1 MKLRKLLSD
10 CTPPKLVNMIH
21 AWDGKIPK
29 SASINE
35 LIDQLSES
43 ILNPIKLEKALK
55 SLMQSD
61 RTLLGI
67 ALMCDGHLDFARL
80 SEITK
85 ENELRYNIS
94 FYISHLESSG
104 LFFVKYG
111 KNANITVPEDLISPL
126 KKLLLKNT
134 PVIPMDEENLIIKNA
149 SPIIDDIFRICIFS
163 MNKGGIRL
171 TQDGELFKKARQEL
185 LDMLGTEN
193 EDRLDYAIDI
203 MTASNL
209 LISNEKMLNTVDENA
224 QLFFSNSKKRITI
237 DLISSINKMYRLKKS
252 LASNFLSFL
261 SMNCDEDWIDLK
273 NYIKLQKNDYFEK
286 KEIQSWLEFE
296 DNQLEQLI
304 NSLYFIGIL
313 DIKYFGFDHYEQMH
327 SFKVSQFGKHVI
339 EINTENRD
347 TVEMLDKSFILS
359 PNFEVN
365 VFSKEPDYYT
375 MYRLGKIAKMLR
387 FDTACTFKLEKEFV
401 MRELTNG
408 TKLEEI
414 ISFLTQHSKKELPQN
429 VNYSILD
436 WGSKFGKVTAG
447 KGYIEIIDQSM
458 YERVEQILSPYII
471 RSIKNPVII
480 FDERKEKE
488 VLLRLRKADIFPS
501 EFKKINA
508 EKKTYED
515 QEEEEYY

>member
-10 CTPPKLVNMIH
+10 CTPPKLVNLIH

-55 SLMQSD
+55 SLMQPD

-85 ENELRYNIS
+85 ENDLRYNIS
-94 FYISHLESSG
+94 FYISHLESRG

-111 KNANITVPEDLISPL
+111 KNANITVPEELISPL
-126 KKLLLKNT
+126 KKLLLIKAT
-134 PVIPMDEENLIIKNA
+134 VIPFDEDKLSIKNA
-149 SPIIDDIFRICIFS
+149 SPIIDDIFRICIYS

-171 TQDGELFKKARQEL
+171 TQNGELFKKARQEL
-185 LDMLGTEN
+185 LDMLGN
-193 EDRLDYAIDI
+193 GDEDKLDYAIDI
-203 MTASNL
+203 MTASNIL
-209 LISNEKMLNTVDENA
+209 TSNEKMLNTVDENA
-224 QLFFSNSKKRITI
+224 QIFFSNSKERLTMDMIVAI
-237 DLISSINKMYRLKKS
+237 IKMYRLKKS
-252 LASNFLSFL
+252 LGSNFLNIL
-261 SMNCDEDWIDLK
+261 GRNYDEDWIDLEDF
-273 NYIKLQKNDYFEK
+273 IVTQKNAFFEK
-286 KEIQSWLEFE
+286 NNIEGWLEFD
-296 DNQLEQLI
+296 DNQLKQLI
-304 NSLYFIGIL
+304 NGLYFLGIL
-313 DIKYFGFDHYEQMH
+313 DLKYIKFSHYTQINA
-327 SFKVSQFGKHVI
+327 FKVAQFGKRVI
-339 EINTENRD
+339 EVSDLGNKTAEHS
-347 TVEMLDKSFILS
+347 DKTFILS
-359 PNFEVN
+359 PNFEIN
-365 VFSKEPDYYT
+365 VFSKEADYYT

-387 FDTACTFKLEKEFV
+387 FDTACTFKLEKEFI

-408 TKLEEI
+408 TKLEDI

-429 VNYSILD
+429 VHYSILD

-458 YERVEQILSPYII
+458 YERVEQILLPYIV

-480 FDERKEKE
+480 FDESKEKE
-488 VLLRLRKADIFPS
+488 VLSRLRKADIFPS
-501 EFKKINA
+501 EFKKINS
-508 EKKTYED
+508 EKKTNED
-515 QEEEEYY
+515 QDEYY